1 MIVLRVLTS
10 DDWPTWR
17 DLRLQA
23 LADAPSAFGS
33 ALADWQGDGDT
44 EDRWRSR
51 LALAASYNL
60 VALLDGEPVGMA
72 SGVPVDGDESAA
84 ELISMWVTPQA
95 RGRDVGDAL
104 VLGVEAWARAHGAD
118 TLELAVLEGNDAAAA
133 LYERH
138 GFTDTGRR
146 EGGSDG
152 VRQER
157 VLAKALGPASGARVV
172 GLAVD
177 DEHRFSKVPRRRMTL
192 LEGLGVE
199 GDAHCGETV
208 QHRSRVRRDPSQ
220 PNLRQVHLLQSE
232 FFDLARE
239 HDFELAAGNLGEN
252 ITTAGI
258 DLLGLPRDTRLR
270 IGPDTVVRLTG
281 LRNPC
286 AQIDNFRRGLLKV
299 AVTTRAD
306 GAVVRRTGVMG
317 VVESG
322 GQVGVGDGIVVE
334 LPPEPHVVLER
345 V

>member
-208 QHRSRVRRDPSQ
+208 QHRSRVRQDPTQ

>member
-17 DLRLQA
+17 DLRLRA

-44 EDRWRSR
+44 EDRWRGR
-51 LALAASYNL
+51 LALPASHNL

-72 SGVPVDGDESAA
+72 SGVPADGAQSAA
-84 ELISMWVTPQA
+84 ELISMWVAPQA
-95 RGRDVGDAL
+95 RGRGVGDAL
-104 VLGVEAWARAHGAD
+104 VLAVEAWARARGAD
-118 TLELAVLEGNDAAAA
+118 TLELAVFEDNDAAAA

-138 GFTDTGRR
+138 GFADTGRR
-146 EGGSDG
+146 EDGSDG

-157 VLAKALGPASGARVV
+157 VLAKALGPATGARVV

-177 DEHRFSKVPRRRMTL
+177 DEHRFSKVPRRRVTL

-199 GDAHCGETV
+199 GDAHSGETV
-208 QHRSRVRRDPSQ
+208 QHRSRVRQDPTQ

-239 HDFELAAGNLGEN
+239 HGFELAAGNLGEN

-258 DLLGLPRDTRLR
+258 DLLALPRDTRLR

-286 AQIDNFRRGLLKV
+286 AQIDSFRPGLLKL

-334 LPPEPHVVLER
+334 LPAEPHVVLER